1 MGAGQISDRSGRPRI
16 ANHLTKARPMR
27 QTRLFAAAIAFMAS
41 TGCSGLPPMQAQ
53 AALQVTQSDELTVR
67 TYASQIKDVDSVNT
81 HWFDTDAGIVV
92 IDAQRILPE
101 AEQAIAHLR
110 ASTDQPVVAIFITH
124 PHTDH
129 YGGLPVWKRAFPEAV
144 VYASEVTLRSIRE
157 DGRGFNAARRE
168 RHGERF
174 ATQQQLAA
182 ATAEARQL
190 SDEEEIE
197 FGDITVKAEH
207 LAPSESEGATVIS
220 IASERIVFVGDLINV
235 GVPAVP
241 FENLD
246 TWLNQLEELGSAYGN
261 YAIFQGHGPAPVTA
275 EQIGA
280 QRRFLNDLASAVSSR
295 IGDQRLSRQEVADIA
310 FELEGAWPFLSG
322 VAGNTRREIFAAAA
336 GMVAA
341 QMGATVEN

>member
-1 MGAGQISDRSGRPRI
+1 
-16 ANHLTKARPMR
+16 MR

-174 ATQQQLAA
+174 ATQQQLTN
-182 ATAEARQL
+182 ATAGARRLLDGQ
-190 SDEEEIE
+190 EIA
-197 FGDITVKAEH
+197 FGKVTVRANH
-207 LAPSESEGATVIS
+207 LAPSESEGTTVIS
-220 IASERIVFVGDLINV
+220 IPSERIAFVGDLINV

-241 FENLD
+241 FENLAA
-246 TWLNQLEELGSAYGN
+246 WIEQLEELSSAYGN
-261 YAIFQGHGPAPVTA
+261 YAIYQGHGAAPVTE
-275 EQIGA
+275 EQIA
-280 QRRFLNDLASAVSSR
+280 VQRRFLTDLASAVSSR
-295 IGDQRLSRQEVADIA
+295 IDDQRLSRQEAAEVV
-310 FELEGAWPFLSG
+310 FELEAAWPYLSG
-322 VAGNTRREIFAAAA
+322 VAGNTRREIFGAAAH
-336 GMVAA
+336 MVAT
-341 QMGATVEN
+341 QMGAEIEE